1 MIVTIE
7 IAVTQYAYRVLCIR
21 IEGAEV
27 SLKDIPKILESR
39 MWLSIII
46 LLRIFLIRK
55 SQMRL
60 F

>member
-27 SLKDIPKILESR
+27 SVKDIPNILESR
-39 MWLSIII
+39 M
-46 LLRIFLIRK
+46 
-55 SQMRL
+55 
-60 F
+60 